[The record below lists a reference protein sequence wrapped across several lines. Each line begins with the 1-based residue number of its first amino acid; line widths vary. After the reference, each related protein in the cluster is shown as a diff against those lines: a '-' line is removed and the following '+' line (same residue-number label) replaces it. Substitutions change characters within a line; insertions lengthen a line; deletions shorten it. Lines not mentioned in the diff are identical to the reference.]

1 MKIFTITLNPAF
13 DVHLGIE
20 SIKLHAENYAY
31 SVTKHAGGKG
41 VNISRALKSF
51 GVENTPLL
59 ILAKSGGTE
68 FLDSL
73 KRDGLLYRTI
83 MTDGRVR
90 ENITIHASDGETR
103 ISAEG
108 CEISDSILDELFG
121 AIKNE
126 CERDTIVTFT
136 GRLPKGISKEKATE
150 FLVKIKE
157 LGPKIIVDCN
167 SFSKDELFRIKPFLI
182 KPNEQEI
189 QQITGKKVDST
200 QDALKLAEELC
211 EKGIEN
217 VIVSLGERGFSYCNR
232 NHKFVISVPK
242 VEVASTIGAG
252 DSLIAGFVA
261 GMTKGFGIEDTL
273 RLAAAFGT
281 AACLEAGT
289 NQPQKEKIDKIFER
303 VVCRKA

>member
-1 MKIFTITLNPAF
+1 MRIFTITLNPAF

-20 SIKLHAENYAY
+20 NFKLHTENYAY

-51 GVENTPLL
+51 GVENMP
-59 ILAKSGGTE
+59 ILVLGKSGGAE

-73 KRDGLLYRTI
+73 KKDGLLCRTI
-83 MTDGRVR
+83 MVEGRVR
-90 ENITIHASDGETR
+90 ENITLHAGDGETR

-108 CEISDSILDELFG
+108 CEISETILDELFDI
-121 AIKNE
+121 IKNE
-126 CERDTIVTFT
+126 RDENTIVTFT
-136 GRLPKGISKEKATE
+136 GRLPKGISKEKAAE

-157 LGPKIIVDCN
+157 IGAKIIVDCN
-167 SFSKDELFRIKPFLI
+167 SFSKDELLMIKPFLI

-189 QQITGKKVDST
+189 VQLTGKKPRSAEE
-200 QDALKLAEELC
+200 ALELAEKLC

-217 VIVSLGERGFSYCNR
+217 VIVSLGEQGFSYCNR
-232 NHKFVISVPK
+232 KHKFVISVPK
-242 VEVASTIGAG
+242 VEVVSTIGAG

-261 GMTKGFGIEDTL
+261 GMIQGFGLEDTL
-273 RLAAAFGT
+273 KIAAAFGT

-289 NQPQKEKIDKIFER
+289 NPPQKEEIDKIFER
-303 VVCRKA
+303 VICRKA